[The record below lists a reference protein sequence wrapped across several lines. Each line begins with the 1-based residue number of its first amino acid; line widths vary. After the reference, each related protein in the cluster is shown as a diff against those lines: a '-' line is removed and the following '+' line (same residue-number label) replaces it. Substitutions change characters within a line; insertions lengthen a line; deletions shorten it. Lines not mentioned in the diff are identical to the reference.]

1 MLILQTAKQYFE
13 SITVSYKIVY
23 FLLIIMI
30 CNFDTIIMYK
40 QILLCLPSNYKSL
53 VNIFKGCRYW
63 QSPQILFTNA
73 VVFKPSNSEAVC
85 VR

>member
-1 MLILQTAKQYFE
+1 
-13 SITVSYKIVY
+13 
-23 FLLIIMI
+23 MI

-73 VVFKPSNSEAVC
+73 VVFKPANSVAVC
-85 VR
+85 TW